1 MKKWIFVCLRFL
13 KRYTLAIAA
22 TAVLCFVLM
31 VVLILLLGA
40 LFII

>member
-13 KRYTLAIAA
+13 KRYTLSIAVI
-22 TAVLCFVLM
+22 AVLCFVVL

-40 LFII
+40 LCII